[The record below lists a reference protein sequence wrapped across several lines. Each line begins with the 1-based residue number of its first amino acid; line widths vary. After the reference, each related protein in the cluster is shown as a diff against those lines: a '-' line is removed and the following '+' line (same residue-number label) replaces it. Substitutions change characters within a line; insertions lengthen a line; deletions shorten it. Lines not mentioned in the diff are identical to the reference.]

1 MKKNILIVLSAA
13 MLVAVSLTVYLIYF
27 RNNTVDLTVETT
39 MVKTGSISKLIT
51 ATGTVEPLTKVE
63 VGTQVS
69 GVIEKILV
77 DFNST
82 VKANQLIAE
91 LDKTNLRAA
100 LAETTA
106 SLSTALNEQDYQQK
120 NFERINKLFNS
131 KVVSQTDYD
140 EALYKLNNAKSIV
153 EQRRSDLSKARTNL
167 SYANI
172 YSPIDGVVISRA
184 VDVGQTVAASFSTP
198 TLFTIAQD
206 LKQMQVEADVDEADI
221 GQVKVGQRVSFT
233 VDAYPDDFFSGT
245 VTQVRLE
252 PVEES
257 NVITYTVIIKAD
269 NPEKKL
275 MPGLTASISIY
286 TQEINNVLVVE
297 VKALNYR
304 PDEKLIAAYN
314 QQEHLQDDEKHTS
327 LKKLPPSFS
336 TSNNNKSASSN
347 ITEEDKHTV
356 WIKEGGQIRRQV
368 VKTGA
373 SDGIST
379 QITEGLKEGDLVV
392 YAMTTQSSDE
402 SGSSENT
409 SPFMPKPPGQ
419 KKK

>member
-1 MKKNILIVLSAA
+1 MRRTILIVLSVVGLLAVTAA
-13 MLVAVSLTVYLIYF
+13 AYF
-27 RNNTVDLTVETT
+27 IFFKKDTVDIQVETV
-39 MVKTGSISKLIT
+39 MVKTGSISKMVT
-51 ATGTVEPLTKVE
+51 ATGTVEPLNKVE

-77 DFNST
+77 DYNTT

-91 LDKTNLRAA
+91 LDKTNLKAA
-100 LAETTA
+100 LWEANA
-106 SLSTALNEQDYQQK
+106 VLNTALNEQDYQQK
-120 NFERINKLFNS
+120 NFERISKLYNS
-131 KVVSQTDYD
+131 KVVSDTDYE
-140 EALYKLNNAKSIV
+140 EALYKLNNAKNV
-153 EQRRSDLSKARTNL
+153 VDQRRSDLSRARTNL
-167 SYANI
+167 SYASI

-184 VDVGQTVAASFSTP
+184 VEVGQTVAASYATP

-221 GQVKVGQRVSFT
+221 GQVKTGQRVTFT
-233 VDAYPDDFFSGT
+233 VDAYPDDSFSGN

-286 TQEINNVLVVE
+286 TEEVNDILVVE
-297 VKALNYR
+297 TKALNFQ
-304 PDEKLIAAYN
+304 PDEKLLAAYH
-314 QQEHLQDDEKHTS
+314 QQEAGEDSGTNMSEK
-327 LKKLPPSFS
+327 KAPSPS
-336 TSNNNKSASSN
+336 KAGHNTLAASNTA
-347 ITEEDKHTV
+347 EENQRTV
-356 WIKEGGQIRRQV
+356 WVKEGGRIRAQLVR
-368 VKTGA
+368 TGA
-373 SDGIST
+373 SDGLST

-392 YAMTTQSSDE
+392 YALKTQATE
-402 SGSSENT
+402 GAASGENS
-409 SPFMPKPPGQ
+409 SPFMPKPPAQ

>member
-1 MKKNILIVLSAA
+1 MKKNILIVLS
-13 MLVAVSLTVYLIYF
+13 VVIFTAVTVTIYFTFF
-27 RNNTVDLTVETT
+27 RNNTVDMTVETT

-77 DFNST
+77 DFNSK

-91 LDKTNLRAA
+91 LDKTNLKAA
-100 LAETTA
+100 LSETTA
-106 SLSTALNEQDYQQK
+106 ILNTALNEQDYQQK

-131 KVVSQTDYD
+131 KVVSQTDYE

-233 VDAYPDDFFSGT
+233 VDAYPDDSFSGT

-297 VKALNYR
+297 VKALNFR

-314 QQEHLQDDEKHTS
+314 QMEQLKDDEKHIS
-327 LKKLPPSFS
+327 LKKVPPSFS
-336 TSNNNKSASSN
+336 RSTNNKSTPSD
-347 ITEEDKHTV
+347 ITEEDKLTV
-356 WIKEGGQIRRQV
+356 WIKEGGQIRAQV

-392 YAMTTQSSDE
+392 YAMTTKSSDE

>member
-1 MKKNILIVLSAA
+1 MKKIISIVLSVAILIALAA
-13 MLVAVSLTVYLIYF
+13 TAYF
-27 RNNTVDLTVETT
+27 AFFKNKTVDVQVETT
-39 MVKTGSISKLIT
+39 MVKTGSISKLVT
-51 ATGTVEPLTKVE
+51 ATGTVEPLKKVE

-69 GVIEKILV
+69 GVIEKIFV
-77 DFNST
+77 DFNSK

-91 LDKTNLRAA
+91 LDKTNLKAA
-100 LAETTA
+100 LAEATA
-106 SLSTALNEQDYQQK
+106 ILNTALNEEDYQQK
-120 NFERINKLFNS
+120 NFKRINKLFNS
-131 KVVSQTDYD
+131 KMVSETDYE
-140 EALYKLNNAKSIV
+140 EALYKLNDAKSIV

-167 SYANI
+167 SYASI

-221 GQVKVGQRVSFT
+221 GQVKVGQRVTFT
-233 VDAYPDDFFSGT
+233 VDAYPDDSFSGN

-269 NPEKKL
+269 NPDQKL

-297 VKALNYR
+297 AKALNFQ

-314 QQEHLQDDEKHTS
+314 QREEREGGEKNTS
-327 LKKLPPSFS
+327 LEKTPPSFPKATTNELTPS
-336 TSNNNKSASSN
+336 
-347 ITEEDKHTV
+347 DKTKENQHTV
-356 WIKEGGQIRRQV
+356 WVKEGEQIRSRV

-373 SDGIST
+373 SDGVST

-392 YAMTTQSSDE
+392 YAMSTQSSDE
-402 SGSSENT
+402 PGSSENA

>member
-1 MKKNILIVLSAA
+1 MRRTILIVLSVVVLFALTAA
-13 MLVAVSLTVYLIYF
+13 AYF
-27 RNNTVDLTVETT
+27 IFFKKSTVDIQVETAV
-39 MVKTGSISKLIT
+39 VKTGSISKMVT
-51 ATGTVEPLTKVE
+51 ATGTVEPLNKVE

-77 DFNST
+77 DYNTT

-91 LDKTNLRAA
+91 LDKTNLKAA
-100 LAETTA
+100 LWEANA
-106 SLSTALNEQDYQQK
+106 VLNTALNEQEYQQK
-120 NFERINKLFNS
+120 NFERISKLYNS
-131 KVVSQTDYD
+131 KVVSDTDYE
-140 EALYKLNNAKSIV
+140 EALYKLNNAKNV
-153 EQRRSDLSKARTNL
+153 VDQRRSDLSRARTNL
-167 SYANI
+167 SYASI

-184 VDVGQTVAASFSTP
+184 VEVGQTVAASYATP

-221 GQVKVGQRVSFT
+221 GQVKTGQRVTFT
-233 VDAYPDDFFSGT
+233 VDAYPDDSFSGN

-286 TQEINNVLVVE
+286 TEEVNDILVVE
-297 VKALNYR
+297 TKVLNFQ
-304 PDEKLIAAYN
+304 PDEKLMAAYH
-314 QQEHLQDDEKHTS
+314 QQEAGEDSATNMSREKTAPT
-327 LKKLPPSFS
+327 PPKAAHN
-336 TSNNNKSASSN
+336 TLAASNTA
-347 ITEEDKHTV
+347 EENQRTV
-356 WIKEGGQIRRQV
+356 WIKEGGRIRAQLVR
-368 VKTGA
+368 TGA

-392 YAMTTQSSDE
+392 YAMKTQADE
-402 SGSSENT
+402 GAASRENS
-409 SPFMPKPPGQ
+409 SPFMPKPPAQ